1 MAKVD
6 RRDRLPVGAD
16 RRRDVP
22 SPTSDNDFMVDVWKL
37 AQRIANGYSDE
48 EFAEAIAA
56 GRIVAERLPGPV
68 PFNESTPVDEEEID
82 PADLSPQVLRIMESL
97 GEIPPQG

>member
-1 MAKVD
+1 
-6 RRDRLPVGAD
+6 
-16 RRRDVP
+16 
-22 SPTSDNDFMVDVWKL
+22 MVDVWKL

-48 EFAEAIAA
+48 EFAEAIAN
-56 GRIVAERLPGPV
+56 GEIVAERLPGPV